1 MARGLSLAARL
12 GPLPKAINMIGK
24 QRMPTM
30 KTPASLTELLVSL
43 MPAGDD
49 RSMWR
54 DGMASVLEQVAATDD
69 LSLLRAAKDAD
80 EFEVSFMEFVSNFPG
95 VEVVPAPEGG
105 FYGFMLG
112 LVKLDRDAR
121 GQVLRALAAEL
132 RKS

>member
-1 MARGLSLAARL
+1 
-12 GPLPKAINMIGK
+12 
-24 QRMPTM
+24 MPTE
-30 KTPASLTELLVSL
+30 KTPDSLTDLLVSL

-69 LSLLRAAKDAD
+69 LSLLRAAKGAD

-121 GQVLRALAAEL
+121 GEVLRALAAEL

>member
-1 MARGLSLAARL
+1 
-12 GPLPKAINMIGK
+12 
-24 QRMPTM
+24 MPTEQ
-30 KTPASLTELLVSL
+30 TPESLTAAELLVSL
-43 MPAGDD
+43 MPGGDD
-49 RSMWR
+49 RRMWR
-54 DGMASVLEQVAATDD
+54 DYMASALEQVAATDD
-69 LSLLRAAKDAD
+69 LSLLRAAKGAD

-121 GQVLRALAAEL
+121 GGVLRALAAEL

>member
-1 MARGLSLAARL
+1 
-12 GPLPKAINMIGK
+12 
-24 QRMPTM
+24 MPTE
-30 KTPASLTELLVSL
+30 KTPDSLTDLLVSL

-69 LSLLRAAKDAD
+69 LSLLRAAKGAD

-112 LVKLDRDAR
+112 LVKLDRDSR
-121 GQVLRALAAEL
+121 GEVLRALAAEL